1 MEKLFAGKKPH
12 NGLTYQDYFAQYE
25 QLLNNGINELHTE
38 TELERANNIKLNHQR
53 SSRIHKTYK
62 PGEELV
68 KAVRQIDRPQLWM
81 VISEHWCGDSA
92 QNLPYLAEIAKL
104 NSNIDLRII
113 LRDGNPEIMDAY
125 LTDGNLRSIPVL
137 VVFDYEG
144 NELFR
149 WGPRPKT
156 AAGLVNNSKKE
167 GKQKAEFMTLLHK
180 WYASNKGKELENEIL
195 QLISENI
202 FINN

>member
-1 MEKLFAGKKPH
+1 VEKLFAGKKPH

-25 QLLNNGINELHTE
+25 QLINNGINELHTE

-53 SSRIHKTYK
+53 SSRIHKSYK

-68 KAVRQIDRPQLWM
+68 KAARQIDRPQLW
-81 VISEHWCGDSA
+81 VVLSEHWCGDSA

-104 NSNIDLRII
+104 NSNINLRII
-113 LRDGNPEIMDAY
+113 LRDENPEIMDEY
-125 LTDGNLRSIPVL
+125 LTDGNLRSIPIL
-137 VVFDYEG
+137 IVFDYEG

-156 AAGLVNNSKKE
+156 ADGLVSNSKK
-167 GKQKAEFMTLLHK
+167 
-180 WYASNKGKELENEIL
+180 
-195 QLISENI
+195 
-202 FINN
+202 